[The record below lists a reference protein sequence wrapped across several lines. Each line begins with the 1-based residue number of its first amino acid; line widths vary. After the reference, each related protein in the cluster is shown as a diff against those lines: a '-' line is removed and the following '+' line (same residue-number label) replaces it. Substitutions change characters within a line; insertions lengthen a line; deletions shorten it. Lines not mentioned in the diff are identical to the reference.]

1 MVLLRLDRGKEYTTM
16 SMNDLTAD
24 MLTRIRNA
32 VRNKAPEVTVVSNK
46 LNRGVVQVLVD
57 EGYVNGFS
65 CVEDNRQGLIKIEL
79 KYGRRGEILINSLD
93 RVSKGGCRVYSSAE
107 DLPRP
112 LQGLGIA
119 IVSTSKGVLS
129 DRRCREERVD
139 GEIVATVC

>member
-1 MVLLRLDRGKEYTTM
+1 MVLLRFDRCKEYTTM

-24 MLTRIRNA
+24 MITRIRNA
-32 VRNKAPEVTVVSNK
+32 VRNKAKDVTVISNK
-46 LNRGVVQVLVD
+46 LNRGVAKVLVD
-57 EGYVNGFS
+57 EGYINGFD
-65 CVEDNRQGLIKIEL
+65 CVDDGRQGLIKIEL
-79 KYGRRGEILINSLD
+79 KYGRRGEQLINTLD
-93 RVSKGGCRVYSSAE
+93 RVSKGGCRVYCGAD

-129 DRRCREERVD
+129 DRRCREERVG

>member
-1 MVLLRLDRGKEYTTM
+1 MVLLRLDRGEEYTTM

-65 CVEDNRQGLIKIEL
+65 CVEDNRQGLIKI
-79 KYGRRGEILINSLD
+79 
-93 RVSKGGCRVYSSAE
+93 
-107 DLPRP
+107 
-112 LQGLGIA
+112 
-119 IVSTSKGVLS
+119 
-129 DRRCREERVD
+129 
-139 GEIVATVC
+139 

>member
-1 MVLLRLDRGKEYTTM
+1 M

-46 LNRGVVQVLVD
+46 LNRGVAQVLVD
-57 EGYVNGFS
+57 EGYVNGFN
-65 CVEDNRQGLIKIEL
+65 CVDDDRQGLIKIEL
-79 KYGRRGEILINSLD
+79 KYGRRGEILINLLD

-129 DRRCREERVD
+129 DRRCREERVG